1 MVFKFTVN
9 ICEKL
14 IPELREY
21 SDNAI
26 GTVKMSMQVK
36 YDVKPEILMLKMIQ
50 TFLKEHAKEFVLD
63 LEEFDD

>member
-1 MVFKFTVN
+1 
-9 ICEKL
+9 
-14 IPELREY
+14 
-21 SDNAI
+21 
-26 GTVKMSMQVK
+26 MSMQVK